1 MNKKI
6 MAIAVVAIMVVA
18 GASILFVVLDSNRD
32 EGPTGTVTFGMVLSS
47 GGEHFGLQD
56 MGTYYFHGAN
66 VYHEN
71 LVATD
76 ENGNYY
82 GLLAESWTT
91 NSDASV
97 WTFVIR
103 DNVKW
108 SDGIDFSAD
117 DVLFTINYI
126 LDKKP
131 WGMNDAAFLNNL
143 ESATKGMNSEGKETV
158 TMTMDGPFA
167 NLLLN
172 MRCGMTILPE
182 HIYKNVDD
190 PMSYGD
196 PVTEL
201 NAAIGTG
208 PFIVDKLD
216 VSSRT
221 MTLHANQNYYNG
233 VPKTEIMRIRYYS
246 DWNTMVLALANGE
259 CDASLAWGS
268 GVSATILPE
277 VEKYDNLKTGE
288 YSSAAISAI
297 CFNTLREPY
306 DNADL
311 RVAFSYCVDYEKFV
325 DNINSGVGSVPGK
338 TLVPSCMK
346 YYVDEGLLEYNID
359 KAKAAFDRL
368 GYTDTDGDGYRE
380 TPSGGDFQPT
390 LAFSASS
397 ADRAR
402 LIQTGCRLAG
412 IDLQLDSISSG
423 WGSWKRQVD
432 GNGIRLYDMVLSGCS
447 FLGTNSWMGY
457 GTTFVDING
466 GLKDCQVNDEE
477 FQDIITELKSANTD
491 AKMKSAV
498 EDLQDYYMEEVPFI
512 PLFENEI
519 VTIQNAGLTG
529 LTVDPLF
536 GYTICCGTLMN
547 VCWA

>member
-190 PMSYGD
+190 PMSYG
-196 PVTEL
+196 
-201 NAAIGTG
+201 
-208 PFIVDKLD
+208 
-216 VSSRT
+216 
-221 MTLHANQNYYNG
+221 
-233 VPKTEIMRIRYYS
+233 
-246 DWNTMVLALANGE
+246 
-259 CDASLAWGS
+259 
-268 GVSATILPE
+268 
-277 VEKYDNLKTGE
+277 
-288 YSSAAISAI
+288 
-297 CFNTLREPY
+297 
-306 DNADL
+306 
-311 RVAFSYCVDYEKFV
+311 
-325 DNINSGVGSVPGK
+325 
-338 TLVPSCMK
+338 
-346 YYVDEGLLEYNID
+346 
-359 KAKAAFDRL
+359 
-368 GYTDTDGDGYRE
+368 
-380 TPSGGDFQPT
+380 
-390 LAFSASS
+390 
-397 ADRAR
+397 
-402 LIQTGCRLAG
+402 
-412 IDLQLDSISSG
+412 
-423 WGSWKRQVD
+423 
-432 GNGIRLYDMVLSGCS
+432 
-447 FLGTNSWMGY
+447 
-457 GTTFVDING
+457 
-466 GLKDCQVNDEE
+466 
-477 FQDIITELKSANTD
+477 
-491 AKMKSAV
+491 
-498 EDLQDYYMEEVPFI
+498 
-512 PLFENEI
+512 
-519 VTIQNAGLTG
+519 
-529 LTVDPLF
+529 
-536 GYTICCGTLMN
+536 
-547 VCWA
+547 